1 LPAGTLLRSHPGTE
15 RRRQQ
20 NGHNH
25 PSGDPGPSPE
35 DIATT
40 KQIMLAGKILC
51 IPVLDHLIVTRNP
64 HRYHS
69 MFERGMLPT
78 VPE

>member
-1 LPAGTLLRSHPGTE
+1 
-15 RRRQQ
+15 
-20 NGHNH
+20 
-25 PSGDPGPSPE
+25 
-35 DIATT
+35 
-40 KQIMLAGKILC
+40 MLAGKVLC

-69 MFERGMLPT
+69 MFERGTLPT